1 MTSGAQLVTVKTE
14 VLKMVDVVNGT
25 PALPVTGLPGA
36 VPEDPNEIDRFPFG
50 KCRPIV
56 LVVMVGAALACVSD
70 VEVVLTCL
78 TVAEG
83 VPQSKP
89 ML

>member
-1 MTSGAQLVTVKTE
+1 M
-14 VLKMVDVVNGT
+14 LKMVDVVSGT

-36 VPEDPNEIDRFPFG
+36 VPEDPNDIDRFPFG
-50 KCRPIV
+50 KLGPMA
-56 LVVMVGAALACVSD
+56 LVVMVGAALTCVSD